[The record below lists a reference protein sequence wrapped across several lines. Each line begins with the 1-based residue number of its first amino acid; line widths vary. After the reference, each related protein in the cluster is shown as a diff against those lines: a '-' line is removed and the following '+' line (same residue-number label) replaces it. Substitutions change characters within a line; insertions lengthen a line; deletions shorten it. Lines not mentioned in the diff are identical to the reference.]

1 MEENKLKFNLQF
13 FADQSDD
20 PDEPGG
26 DGKKGNPDKKEY
38 DEGTEITFTPE
49 QQKKVD
55 EILERRVAHE
65 KKKADEILERRVAH
79 KKKKADEYAKEKAEE
94 AAKEAAKLAKMNKDQ
109 KDEYERKQLEKE
121 LEQLRSEKQLNEM
134 RSEARKMLSEAEVDS
149 SDEVVNLVVTDT
161 AERTKLNVEAFS
173 NAVKKAVNEAVKI
186 NARQSP
192 LTGGDSFNHSTKN
205 KPQNL
210 AEIARQKRIIKN

>member
-1 MEENKLKFNLQF
+1 GAEGMTSE
-13 FADQSDD
+13 AV
-20 PDEPGG
+20 
-26 DGKKGNPDKKEY
+26 DGRSNAYELNDFKEY
-38 DEGTEITFTPE
+38 EAIIDNEITFTPE

-65 KKKADEILERRVAH
+65 
-79 KKKKADEYAKEKAEE
+79 KKKADEYAKEKAEE

-161 AERTKLNVEAFS
+161 AEQTKLNVEAFS

>member
-13 FADQSDD
+13 FADQPDGPD
-20 PDEPGG
+20 EPDEPGE
-26 DGKKGNPDKKEY
+26 DGEKGKSDKKES
-38 DEGTEITFTPE
+38 DGNAEITFTPE
-49 QQKKVD
+49 QQKKIN
-55 EILERRVAHE
+55 EILERRVAQE
-65 KKKADEILERRVAH
+65 
-79 KKKKADEYAKEKAEE
+79 KKKADEYAREKAE
-94 AAKEAAKLAKMNKDQ
+94 EAAKLAKMNKDQ
-109 KDEYERKQLEKE
+109 KTEYEREQMEKE

-161 AERTKLNVEAFS
+161 AEQTKLNVEAFS
-173 NAVKKAVNEAVKI
+173 NAVKKAVNEAVKV

-192 LTGGDSFNHSTKN
+192 LTGGDSFNHTTKN
-205 KPQNL
+205 KTQNL

>member
-26 DGKKGNPDKKEY
+26 DGKKRDPDKKEN

-65 KKKADEILERRVAH
+65 KKKADE
-79 KKKKADEYAKEKAEE
+79 YAREKAE
-94 AAKEAAKLAKMNKDQ
+94 EAAKLAKMNKDQ
-109 KDEYERKQLEKE
+109 KDEYEREQMEKE

-161 AERTKLNVEAFS
+161 AEQTKLNVEAFS
-173 NAVKKAVNEAVKI
+173 NAVKKEVNEAVKV

-192 LTGGDSFNHSTKN
+192 LTGGDSFNHTAKN
-205 KPQNL
+205 KTQNL
-210 AEIARQKRIIKN
+210 AEIAKQKRIIKN

>member
-13 FADQSDD
+13 FADQSED

-26 DGKKGNPDKKEY
+26 DGKKGNPDKKEN

-65 KKKADEILERRVAH
+65 KKKADE
-79 KKKKADEYAKEKAEE
+79 YAKEKA
-94 AAKEAAKLAKMNKDQ
+94 AEAAKLAKMNKEQ
-109 KDEYERKQLEKE
+109 KDEYEREQMEKE

-161 AERTKLNVEAFS
+161 AEQTKLNVEVFS
-173 NAVKKAVNEAVKI
+173 NAVKKAVNEAVKV

>member
-26 DGKKGNPDKKEY
+26 DGKKGNPDKKEN

-65 KKKADEILERRVAH
+65 KKKADE
-79 KKKKADEYAKEKAEE
+79 YAKEKA
-94 AAKEAAKLAKMNKDQ
+94 AEAAKLAKMNKDQ
-109 KDEYERKQLEKE
+109 KDEYEREQMEKE

-161 AERTKLNVEAFS
+161 AEQTKLNVEAFS

>member
-1 MEENKLKFNLQF
+1 MDIQEKLKLKLQF
-13 FADQSDD
+13 FAEESENENEEVENDI
-20 PDEPGG
+20 DEESESEQ
-26 DGKKGNPDKKEY
+26 DEKTYTEEEFNKRLNDELSRRLKQKEKEKQ
-38 DEGTEITFTPE
+38 DA
-49 QQKKVD
+49 VD
-55 EILERRVAHE
+55 E
-65 KKKADEILERRVAH
+65 
-79 KKKKADEYAKEKAEE
+79 AKR
-94 AAKEAAKLAKMNKDQ
+94 LAKMNKDQ
-109 KDEYERKQLEKE
+109 IAEYEREQMEKE

-161 AERTKLNVEAFS
+161 AEQTKSNVEAFS
-173 NAVKKAVNEAVKI
+173 NAVKKAVNEAVKV

-192 LTGGDSFNHSTKN
+192 LTGGDSFNHSSKN

>member
-1 MEENKLKFNLQF
+1 MDIQEKLKLKLQF
-13 FADQSDD
+13 FAEESENENEEVEND
-20 PDEPGG
+20 
-26 DGKKGNPDKKEY
+26 
-38 DEGTEITFTPE
+38 
-49 QQKKVD
+49 VD
-55 EILERRVAHE
+55 EESESEQDEKTYIEEEFNKRLNDELSRRL
-65 KKKADEILERRVAH
+65 KQ
-79 KKKKADEYAKEKAEE
+79 KEKEKQDAVDE
-94 AAKEAAKLAKMNKDQ
+94 AKRLAKMNKDQ
-109 KDEYERKQLEKE
+109 IAEYEREQMEKE

-149 SDEVVNLVVTDT
+149 SDEVVDLVVTDT
-161 AERTKLNVEAFS
+161 AEQTKSNVEAFS
-173 NAVKKAVNEAVKI
+173 NAVKKAVNEAVKV

>member
-13 FADQSDD
+13 FADQLDD

-26 DGKKGNPDKKEY
+26 DGKKGNSDKKEY

-65 KKKADEILERRVAH
+65 KKKADE
-79 KKKKADEYAKEKAEE
+79 YAKEKAEE

-109 KDEYERKQLEKE
+109 KDEYERKQMEKE

-161 AERTKLNVEAFS
+161 AEQTKLNVEAFS

>member
-26 DGKKGNPDKKEY
+26 DGKKGNPDKKEN

-65 KKKADEILERRVAH
+65 KKKADE
-79 KKKKADEYAKEKAEE
+79 YAKEKA
-94 AAKEAAKLAKMNKDQ
+94 AEAAKLAKMNKDQ
-109 KDEYERKQLEKE
+109 KDEYEREQMEKE

-161 AERTKLNVEAFS
+161 AEQTKSNVEAFS
-173 NAVKKAVNEAVKI
+173 NAVKKAVNEAVKV